1 MAAAA
6 IGVVA
11 EAEASSWG
19 GFRWY
24 ESSSIGSLIFS
35 KRVWLFVMLLA
46 MSGGAGSE
54 EQFGTVWKNP
64 SSALSG
70 MELGSKQAVS
80 SYIIEPDFHLCL
92 LELNGSLSFL
102 HHLKETNI
110 KKGNH
115 WSTRLWKKPCKF

>member
-1 MAAAA
+1 
-6 IGVVA
+6 
-11 EAEASSWG
+11 
-19 GFRWY
+19 
-24 ESSSIGSLIFS
+24 
-35 KRVWLFVMLLA
+35 

-80 SYIIEPDFHLCL
+80 SYIIEPDCNVCL

-115 WSTRLWKKPCKF
+115 WSTRLWKKPCKFELKKDQLVFCFRIGHLPGQSHQKLKFLLDFLLDQ